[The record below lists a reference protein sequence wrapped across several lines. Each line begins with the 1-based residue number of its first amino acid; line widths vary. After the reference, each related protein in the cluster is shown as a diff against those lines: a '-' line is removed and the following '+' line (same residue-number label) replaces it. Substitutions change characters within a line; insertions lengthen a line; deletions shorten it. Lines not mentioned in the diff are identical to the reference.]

1 MFDLRILYVEDDA
14 DTRELFSSLLE
25 EYSTKLYVA
34 EDGLEGLEIY
44 KKHHIDII
52 LTDVSMPKM
61 NGLEMAE
68 TILDINN
75 QAYIVILSAYS
86 DSEYLQKA
94 IGIGINNYL
103 LKPINID
110 KLENVLDKIASQ
122 IETKKQLE
130 LHKKEIENLNRTL
143 HKKVKEE
150 IEKNAKK
157 DTLLLSQ
164 SKSSQMGELL
174 SMIAHQWRQ
183 PLNAIS
189 SSTINI
195 NLKNQMNILTDDD
208 ILEHSQFIENQTQN
222 MSNIINDFMDFF
234 KTENDK
240 NNFSIIE
247 LLHKI
252 NYILD
257 AQLKDKNISL
267 EIVGENIKIYSYEKE
282 LANVLLNFISNSVDA
297 FNDVNVDENKIK
309 ISVVEKEDKSIAI
322 TFKDNAGGIKESNL
336 DKIFDAYFTT
346 KEQGKGTG
354 IGLYMTRRIVYEVL
368 GGEIS
373 VSNVDNGAE
382 FKIFINR

>member
-1 MFDLRILYVEDDA
+1 
-14 DTRELFSSLLE
+14 
-25 EYSTKLYVA
+25 
-34 EDGLEGLEIY
+34 
-44 KKHHIDII
+44 
-52 LTDVSMPKM
+52 
-61 NGLEMAE
+61 
-68 TILDINN
+68 
-75 QAYIVILSAYS
+75 
-86 DSEYLQKA
+86 
-94 IGIGINNYL
+94 
-103 LKPINID
+103 
-110 KLENVLDKIASQ
+110 
-122 IETKKQLE
+122 
-130 LHKKEIENLNRTL
+130 
-143 HKKVKEE
+143 
-150 IEKNAKK
+150 
-157 DTLLLSQ
+157 
-164 SKSSQMGELL
+164 
-174 SMIAHQWRQ
+174 
-183 PLNAIS
+183 
-189 SSTINI
+189 
-195 NLKNQMNILTDDD
+195 MNILTDDD

-240 NNFSIIE
+240 NNFSITE

-252 NYILD
+252 NYILN

-309 ISVVEKEDKSIAI
+309 ISVIEKEDKSIEI
-322 TFKDNAGGIKESNL
+322 IFKDNAGGIKESNL

-373 VSNVDNGAE
+373 VSNVDNGVE